1 MSPSGFSVIL
11 VPTERREPP
20 REALDIAC
28 ALARPGARLIVAC
41 VGVDPDET
49 GAGVLRERLTIGL
62 PDDDPTIRIEVVARR
77 GPAVEA
83 VVGLADELG
92 CELIVMGDDGQ
103 GCEGIERLLVGNVG
117 QEVLR
122 HAACPVLCLPVA
134 GPFLATTATNLGL
147 LQVD

>member
-11 VPTERREPP
+11 VPTEQREPP
-20 REALDIAC
+20 RAALDIAC

-49 GAGVLRERLTIGL
+49 GAGVPRERLTIGR
-62 PDDDPTIRIEVVARR
+62 PDDDSTLRIEVVARY

-92 CELIVMGDDGQ
+92 CELIVISDDGPS
-103 GCEGIERLLVGNVG
+103 CEGIERLLMGNVG

-122 HAACPVLCLPVA
+122 HAACPVLCLPAA
-134 GPFLATTATNLGL
+134 GPFLPTTASDPGL
-147 LQVD
+147 LRID